1 MQIQFDLNV
10 TVLQK
15 VTVSISQQFFFQFE
29 IYSLYEKHTELYNLN

>member
-15 VTVSISQQFFFQFE
+15 VTVSISQQFFF
-29 IYSLYEKHTELYNLN
+29 NLKFIAYMKNIQNYII